1 MYDTTF
7 GYCQPRMSRYNE
19 LARLLKRLPG
29 VLPTRSPASS
39 TGTRPRSA
47 LSLTLGFFMGEI
59 HRSIHGEDRSIH
71 DVDRI
76 V

>member
-1 MYDTTF
+1 
-7 GYCQPRMSRYNE
+7 MSRYNE
-19 LARLLKRLPG
+19 LARLLKRLPTA
-29 VLPTRSPASS
+29 LPVESPASS

-47 LSLTLGFFMGEI
+47 LSLTLGFFMDEI
-59 HRSIHGEDRSIH
+59 HRSINGEDRSIH